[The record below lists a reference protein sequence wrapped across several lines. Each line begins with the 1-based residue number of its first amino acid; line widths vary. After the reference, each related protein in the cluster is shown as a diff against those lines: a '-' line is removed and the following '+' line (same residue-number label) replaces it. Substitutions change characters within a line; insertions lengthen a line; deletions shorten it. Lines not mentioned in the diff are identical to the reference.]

1 MTVQSKFRE
10 GLALHQQGQLVQ
22 ARQIYQQ
29 VLKVQPQHADAL
41 HFLGMLA
48 RQTGNPAQAVQWIRK
63 SLEIFPD
70 NPAACSN
77 LGNALSDL
85 KRYPEAINSY
95 DKAIAL
101 QPSHAEA
108 YSNRGVALNALKQ
121 HQAATA
127 SYDKAIALKPDF
139 AQAWCN
145 RGVALHESKRHQE
158 AIASYDKAIALHPND
173 AEAWFHRGNALN
185 ELKQHQQAIDS
196 YERTLG
202 FQPDH
207 VDAWCNRGIALHG
220 AKQYQLA
227 LDSYN
232 RAINLKP
239 DHAEAYSNRGN
250 ALLELNQQEAA
261 LDSYGQAI
269 ALQPDYAQAYSNR
282 GIALN
287 QLKRYQDAIASF
299 DQAIAIQPSFSQAWC
314 SRANALHELKQDQ
327 QAIDSYDQALAAQ
340 PTNAEAW
347 YRRGVALHSGKQY
360 QAAIG
365 SFDQVIGLRP
375 DHADALFSR
384 GNTLVELKLHE
395 QAIVNFEQALALRP
409 EHAEAYSNYGI
420 ALNEL
425 KQHQAAIDSFDRAIA
440 LKPDLASAYNNRG
453 CALACLKQHQ
463 LAVDSYDKAIALESD
478 QAGAWC
484 NRGVALLE
492 LKQHQAA
499 IDSYGQAMALQPDM
513 PFVQGPRLHIKK
525 LICDW
530 HGAEDETAELLARID
545 QNAKVSTSFSVLALT
560 DSPRLQRK
568 AAEIWA
574 NDRFPPNL
582 ELGPIPKH
590 SRREKIRLGYFSMD
604 FNNHPVSH
612 LTAEL
617 FETHDRDKFEVY
629 AFSFGVNT
637 KDEMRTRLE
646 AGFDRFIDV
655 WNKSERDIAE
665 LARHMAI
672 DIAIDLAGFTG
683 DSRTG
688 IFARRAAP
696 LQVNYLGY
704 PGTMGA
710 SYMDYLIA
718 DRQLIP
724 EDARPHYAE
733 QIVYLPDTYM
743 VNDTTHQISERSFT
757 REELGLPAEGFV
769 FCCFNASY
777 KIAPST
783 FDGWMRILN
792 QVTGSVLW
800 LSVDNPVAVER
811 LRKEAEQRG
820 VAADRLVFARKLPLL
835 AEHLARHSAA
845 DLFIDTLPY
854 NAHTTASDALWAG
867 LPVLT
872 CLGESFA
879 SRVAAS
885 LLNAIGLP
893 ELIASSQQEYETL
906 AVQLALNPERMQAI
920 RQKLARHRL
929 STALFDTPRFTRHL
943 EDAYTQ
949 MLERYH
955 ADLPPAHI
963 CVAPRLDCGSGP
975 Q

>member
-10 GLALHQQGQLVQ
+10 GLALHQQGKLVQ
-22 ARQIYQQ
+22 AQQIYQQ

-48 RQTGNPAQAVQWIRK
+48 RQTGNPAQAVQWIDR
-63 SLEIFPD
+63 SLKISPD
-70 NPAACSN
+70 NPAAHSN
-77 LGNALSDL
+77 RGNALSDL
-85 KRYPEAINSY
+85 KRYPEAIKSY

-101 QPSHAEA
+101 QPNHAEA

-121 HQAATA
+121 HQAATD
-127 SYDKAIALKPDF
+127 SYDQAIALKPDF

-158 AIASYDKAIALHPND
+158 AIASYDKAIALHPNY

-185 ELKQHQQAIDS
+185 ELKQHQQAINS
-196 YERTLG
+196 YDRTLA

-463 LAVDSYDKAIALESD
+463 LAVDSYDRAIALEND

-499 IDSYGQAMALQPDM
+499 IDSYGQAMALQPDV

-545 QNAKVSTSFSVLALT
+545 QNGKVSTSFSVLALT

-574 NDRFPPNL
+574 NDRFPPNV
-582 ELGPIPKH
+582 ELGPIPKR
-590 SRREKIRLGYFSMD
+590 SKREKIRLGYFSMD

-617 FETHDRDKFEVY
+617 FETHDRDKFEIY
-629 AFSFGVNT
+629 AFSFGVNR
-637 KDEMRTRLE
+637 KDEMRARLE
-646 AGFDRFIDV
+646 AGFDHFIDV

-665 LARHMAI
+665 LARHMEI

-704 PGTMGA
+704 PGTIGA

-724 EDARPHYAE
+724 DEARQHYAE

-743 VNDTTHQISERSFT
+743 ANDTTRQISERTFT

-777 KIAPST
+777 KISPRT

-811 LRKEAEQRG
+811 LRKEAERRG
-820 VAADRLVFARKLPLL
+820 VAADRLVFSRKLPLL

-872 CLGESFA
+872 CVGESFA

-885 LLNAIGLP
+885 LLSAIELP
-893 ELIASSQQEYETL
+893 ELITTTQEDYEAL
-906 AVQLALNPERMQAI
+906 AVALALNPERLQAI
-920 RQKLARHRL
+920 RQKLARNRL
-929 STALFDTPRFTRHL
+929 STALFDTSRFTRHL

-963 CVAPRLDCGSGP
+963 HVAQASVQR
-975 Q
+975 

>member
-10 GLALHQQGQLVQ
+10 GLALHQQGKLVQ
-22 ARQIYQQ
+22 AQQIYQQ

-48 RQTGNPAQAVQWIRK
+48 RQTGNPAQAVQWIDR
-63 SLEIFPD
+63 SLKISPD
-70 NPAACSN
+70 NPAAHSN
-77 LGNALSDL
+77 RGNALSDL
-85 KRYPEAINSY
+85 KRYPEAIKSY

-101 QPSHAEA
+101 QPNHAEA

-121 HQAATA
+121 HQAATD
-127 SYDKAIALKPDF
+127 SYDQAIALKPDF

-145 RGVALHESKRHQE
+145 RGIALHESKRHQE
-158 AIASYDKAIALHPND
+158 AIASYDKAIALHPNY

-185 ELKQHQQAIDS
+185 ELKQHQQAINS
-196 YERTLG
+196 YDRTLA

-463 LAVDSYDKAIALESD
+463 LAVDSYDRAIALEND

-499 IDSYGQAMALQPDM
+499 IDSYGQAMALQPDV

-545 QNAKVSTSFSVLALT
+545 QNGKVSTSFSVLALT

-574 NDRFPPNL
+574 NDRFPPNV
-582 ELGPIPKH
+582 ELGPIPKR
-590 SRREKIRLGYFSMD
+590 SKREKIRLGYFSMD

-617 FETHDRDKFEVY
+617 FETHDRDKFEIY
-629 AFSFGVNT
+629 AFSFGVNR
-637 KDEMRTRLE
+637 KDEMRARLE
-646 AGFDRFIDV
+646 AGFDHFIDV

-665 LARHMAI
+665 LARHMEI

-704 PGTMGA
+704 PGTIGA
-710 SYMDYLIA
+710 GYIDYLIA

-724 EDARPHYAE
+724 DEARPHYAE

-743 VNDTTHQISERSFT
+743 ANDTTRQISERTFT

-777 KIAPST
+777 KISPRT

-811 LRKEAEQRG
+811 LRKEAERRG
-820 VAADRLVFARKLPLL
+820 VAADRLVFSRKLPLL

-872 CLGESFA
+872 CVGESFA

-885 LLNAIGLP
+885 LLSAIELP
-893 ELIASSQQEYETL
+893 ELITTTQEDYEAL
-906 AVQLALNPERMQAI
+906 AVALALNPERLQAI

-963 CVAPRLDCGSGP
+963 YVAQAGVQR
-975 Q
+975 